1 MWGVLDSGPYAVTL
15 CSRCPD
21 RSCLPGLCFLS
32 MLISAHLTPFLSSR
46 SAWCPS
52 DIWGTPLAFGVS
64 CWHAGTC
71 RTCEAE
77 DILLQV
83 LFLNKCS
90 MPVYLLLQD
99 RCVWQG
105 WGWTWGTGPSVR
117 LSLHSLLCFW
127 ILKHN
132 WRFLKS
138 ASSKCL
144 DFRFVLPVISKH
156 RLPSPGSAFIAPW
169 RHSKEYSQIAQDQ
182 ILEPSVAS
190 CVSLDKLL
198 NLSEHQFPY
207 LYRRLSWG
215 WVN

>member
-1 MWGVLDSGPYAVTL
+1 MPQW
-15 CSRCPD
+15 
-21 RSCLPGLCFLS
+21 
-32 MLISAHLTPFLSSR
+32 HLGS
-46 SAWCPS
+46 
-52 DIWGTPLAFGVS
+52 PLAFGILY
-64 CWHAGTC
+64 WHAGTC

-77 DILLQV
+77 GILLQV

-90 MPVYLLLQD
+90 MSVYLLLQD

-105 WGWTWGTGPSVR
+105 WGWRWGTR
-117 LSLHSLLCFW
+117 TLCEVIFTQPALF
-127 ILKHN
+127 LK
-132 WRFLKS
+132 FETQLEIFKS

-169 RHSKEYSQIAQDQ
+169 CHSKENSQVAQDQ

-207 LYRRLSWG
+207 LYRRLSRGWG
-215 WVN
+215 NQSV